1 MFSHIFLIFLA
12 AISATATG
20 HKERVGGFRLK
31 QFINK
36 FSDKIPITG
45 LTSSIVGGGFPVA
58 IGSDNKGMEKVIR
71 IRGGMSNPKQAGAAL
86 FLTSLLNSYTGMLDA
101 SPYTTKI
108 ITSAIIGG
116 LGDYIVQIYQ
126 ARKSNAS
133 IDYRRVMVFAA
144 VCGLYLAPVI
154 HVWFNY
160 LNGMKFL
167 NGLGNVQKA
176 LSMMLVDQSIGAT
189 AITFGFFFAFEAVR
203 FFSAGHVLFFFVL
216 VCGHQYE
223 HLLYRS
229 YVTYIFLCIFSSRR
243 FKSCYLFILI
253 VFYIQF
259 YN

>member
-1 MFSHIFLIFLA
+1 MFSNIFLIFLA
-12 AISATATG
+12 AISATATA

-31 QFINK
+31 QFMNK
-36 FSDKIPITG
+36 FSDNVSFTG
-45 LTSSIVGGGFPVA
+45 LTSSIVGVGFPVA
-58 IGSDNKGMEKVIR
+58 LGRDKKGMEKIIR

-126 ARKSNAS
+126 ARKSNAGV
-133 IDYRRVMVFAA
+133 DFRRVMVFAA

-167 NGLGNVQKA
+167 SGLGNVQKA

-203 FFSAGHVLFFFVL
+203 FFPAGHVLFSST
-216 VCGHQYE
+216 CM
-223 HLLYRS
+223 RS
-229 YVTYIFLCIFSSRR
+229 SI
-243 FKSCYLFILI
+243 
-253 VFYIQF
+253 
-259 YN
+259 